1 MLSQKDLTSVGYPP
15 RKRRSLMAQP
25 IDLYYW
31 PTPNGWKTTIILEE
45 IGLPYNLVP
54 VDITSGDQFE
64 EEFLRISPNN
74 KIPAIVDPEGPDG
87 EPMSL
92 SESGAILTYLAEKTG
107 KFLPES
113 PRDRHLVLQWLMFQ
127 MGHVGPMLGQ
137 AHHFRGYAPE
147 KIPYA
152 IERYTDEAA
161 RLYGVMDRR
170 LSETEYF
177 AGEEYTIADMAI
189 YPWVVSHEKQGQD
202 LEDYPDLKRW
212 YEGIESRPAVGRAL
226 EVGKELRRS
235 LDELDDDTRRTLF
248 GGGPK
253 GS

>member
-1 MLSQKDLTSVGYPP
+1 
-15 RKRRSLMAQP
+15 MAQP

-31 PTPNGWKTTIILEE
+31 PTPNGWKATIILEE
-45 IGLPYNLVP
+45 TGLPYKLVP

-64 EEFLRISPNN
+64 QEFLRISPNN

-92 SESGAILTYLAEKTG
+92 AESGAILIYLAEKSG
-107 KFLPES
+107 RFLPGT
-113 PRDRHLVLQWLMFQ
+113 PRDGYLVLQWLMFQ
-127 MGHVGPMLGQ
+127 TGHVGPMLGQ

-189 YPWVVSHEKQGQD
+189 YPWLVSHEKQGQD
-202 LEDYPDLKRW
+202 LEDYPALKRW
-212 YEGIESRPAVGRAL
+212 YEGIESRPAVNRAL

-235 LDELDDDTRRTLF
+235 LDDMDDDTREILF

-253 GS
+253 RG

>member
-1 MLSQKDLTSVGYPP
+1 
-15 RKRRSLMAQP
+15 MAQP
-25 IDLYYW
+25 IDLYW

-45 IGLPYNLVP
+45 TGLPYKLVP

-64 EEFLRISPNN
+64 QEFLRISPNN

-92 SESGAILTYLAEKTG
+92 AESGAILIYLAEKSG
-107 KFLPES
+107 RFLPGT
-113 PRDRHLVLQWLMFQ
+113 PRDGYLVLQWLMFQ
-127 MGHVGPMLGQ
+127 TGHVGPMLGQ

-189 YPWVVSHEKQGQD
+189 YPWLVSHEKQGQD
-202 LEDYPDLKRW
+202 LEDYPALKRW
-212 YEGIESRPAVGRAL
+212 YEGIESRPAVNRAL

-235 LDELDDDTRRTLF
+235 LDDMDDDTREILF

-253 GS
+253 RG

>member
-1 MLSQKDLTSVGYPP
+1 
-15 RKRRSLMAQP
+15 MAQP

-31 PTPNGWKTTIILEE
+31 PTPNGWKATIILEE
-45 IGLPYNLVP
+45 TGLPYKLVP

-64 EEFLRISPNN
+64 QEFLRISPNN

-92 SESGAILTYLAEKTG
+92 AESGAILIYLAEKSG
-107 KFLPES
+107 RFLPGT
-113 PRDRHLVLQWLMFQ
+113 PREGYLVLQWLMFQ
-127 MGHVGPMLGQ
+127 TGHVGPMLGQ

-189 YPWVVSHEKQGQD
+189 YPWLVSHEKQGQD
-202 LEDYPDLKRW
+202 LEDYPALKRW
-212 YEGIESRPAVGRAL
+212 YEGIESRPAVNRAL
-226 EVGKELRRS
+226 EVGKKLRRS
-235 LDELDDDTRRTLF
+235 LDDMDDDTREILF

-253 GS
+253 RG